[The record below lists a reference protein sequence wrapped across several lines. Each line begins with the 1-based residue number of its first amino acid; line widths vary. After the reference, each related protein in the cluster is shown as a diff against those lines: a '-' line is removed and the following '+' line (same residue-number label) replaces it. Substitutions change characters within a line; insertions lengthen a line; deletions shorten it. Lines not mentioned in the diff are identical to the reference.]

1 MTEQNFDRLLKE
13 VLDNLAPEYD
23 PTTWALFRQRMEERS
38 GDVQPVD
45 EGAWLTEVRQKLAHL
60 SAPYE
65 ESSWQHLRER
75 MRLYARRKAYVYVA
89 KGLEAALLLLLLWF
103 FCDNSFFLTPSH
115 RPDMSPPE
123 HFTPPIVGGGRA
135 SATLPTKPHEDRAFA
150 VGVNERVSAAYASSE
165 APLHSEE
172 VDVLHGRPLSEQ
184 TPSSTALE
192 AMASLPELPPPV
204 LPAPVSRQVK
214 QAEMFPWPSS
224 FLTPKPSEPKRFH
237 LLWAFSA
244 QQYRL
249 ADSPAAAREA
259 ITPGFSLRVARRKG
273 PWAFEGGVEYAEV
286 TFALSGRERIYG
298 GTPQTGYR
306 AVRLSRMYADV
317 LSLPL
322 GVSRRLMG
330 SDQWEVWLVAGAAA
344 HFALQKGYDYDH
356 TYYPPGS
363 LPLMQPD
370 TSAQPYL
377 LAKGRGLLEGGAL
390 SSNAFLTGEVGMR
403 WEYAS
408 KDGSRA
414 GFVQPAYRRAISAG
428 IDLEGK
434 SLQTWSLQ
442 VGMRIAL
449 SPSK

>member
-13 VLDNLAPEYD
+13 ALDNLAPEYD
-23 PTTWALFRQRMEERS
+23 PATWALLRQRMEARS
-38 GDVQPVD
+38 GDAQPAD
-45 EGAWLTEVRQKLAHL
+45 EGAWLTEIRQKLAHL

-75 MRLYARRKAYVYVA
+75 LRLHARRKVFVYVA
-89 KGLEAALLLLLLWF
+89 KGAEAALLLLLLWF

-115 RPDMSPPE
+115 RLDMSPPA
-123 HFTPPIVGGGRA
+123 HFTPPIAEGGMTS
-135 SATLPTKPHEDRAFA
+135 SALPTKPHEERAFTA
-150 VGVNERVSAAYASSE
+150 GVNGRGSAAYAPSE
-165 APLHSEE
+165 APLHGEE
-172 VDVLHGRPLSEQ
+172 VDVSREQRFSEQ
-184 TPSSTALE
+184 ISFLE
-192 AMASLPELPPPV
+192 APGAMSSLLPLPPPV
-204 LPAPVSRQVK
+204 LPAPVSRQTRRV
-214 QAEMFPWPSS
+214 ETFSWPSS
-224 FLTPKPSEPKRFH
+224 SLSPKPPESKRLH

-249 ADSPAAAREA
+249 ADSPTAAREA
-259 ITPGFSLRVARRKG
+259 ITPGFSLRVARQKG

-286 TFALSGRERIYG
+286 TFALPGRERIYG
-298 GTPQTGYR
+298 GAPQTGYR
-306 AVRLSRMYADV
+306 AVRMSRVHADV

-322 GVSRRLMG
+322 GVSHRLIG
-330 SDQWEVWLVAGAAA
+330 ADRWEVRFTAGAAA
-344 HFALQKGYDYDH
+344 HLALQKGYDYDH

-390 SSNAFLTGEVGMR
+390 SSNAFLSGEVGMR
-403 WEYAS
+403 WEHVS

-414 GFVQPAYRRAISAG
+414 GFVQTAYRRAIFAG
-428 IDLEGK
+428 IDPERK
-434 SLQTWSLQ
+434 SLRTWSLQ